1 MSEIKVPEA
10 MRERIRARV
19 EEFLHGPADAI
30 EFDATIDAFAEEL
43 AKNPVVPTDAQV
55 EEMKIKLVPVHPHWA
70 NIVCEW
76 QRRMFLAEPEIP
88 EEVKDLCRQ
97 SFVGLSQ
104 MTIGEALDA
113 WPKRIEEVAIES
125 YRLGRASRD
134 GDR

>member
-43 AKNPVVPTDAQV
+43 AKNPVVPTENQFERCFSV
-55 EEMKIKLVPVHPHWA
+55 G
-70 NIVCEW
+70 NY
-76 QRRMFLAEPEIP
+76 MFLAPEPEIP

>member
-1 MSEIKVPEA
+1 MSEIKVPK
-10 MRERIRARV
+10 ERIKR
-19 EEFLHGPADAI
+19 
-30 EFDATIDAFAEEL
+30 FAEEYGLSYNEACDQYHAVVKDL
-43 AKNPVVPTDAQV
+43 AKNPVVPTDEQV

-76 QRRMFLAEPEIP
+76 QRRMFLAREPEIP